1 LLAGDGFLFAGATVA
16 LLVMLDIGLGALM
29 GLRFL
34 DPLQAAIP
42 ASPLTAVLSGAL
54 FVLSVLGAALVAWR
68 MHGRQ
73 LTWGLAGGLFVA
85 FLVAAGISLAAW
97 FGLFSL
103 QLVPSTTPAG
113 SWLQLAVLALVAL
126 LLGVPPIVDAVR
138 DVPRTHRAHMR
149 LDWIR
154 LAALAVLVVPAVLF
168 EVRGI
173 DVIEPAAFIM
183 PGAITASLAVAA
195 VDLALTL
202 RGRRQ
207 SSADHNPATAA

>member
-1 LLAGDGFLFAGATVA
+1 
-16 LLVMLDIGLGALM
+16 MLDLGLGALM

-34 DPLQAAIP
+34 DPLQAALP
-42 ASPLTAVLSGAL
+42 ASPLTGALTGAL
-54 FVLSVLGAALVAWR
+54 FVLSVLGAALATWR
-68 MHGRQ
+68 VHGRQ
-73 LTWGLAGGLFVA
+73 LTWGLVGGLFVA

-103 QLVPSTTPAG
+103 RLVESTTPAG
-113 SWLQLAVLALVAL
+113 SWPQLAVLALVAL
-126 LLGVPPIVDAVR
+126 LLGVPPVVDAVR

-154 LAALAVLVVPAVLF
+154 LAALAVLVVPAVIF
-168 EVRGI
+168 EMRGI

-195 VDLALTL
+195 VDLVLTW
-202 RGRRQ
+202 RSRQ